1 MDVSTPEGT
10 PSGKRIDAR
19 RGPAQ
24 RRSALT
30 PMAEVAACLD
40 SVEAALANADAELT
54 TDLGGH
60 RELTSA
66 RLWRGQVLVDWEP
79 DSQAGGCL
87 LRPALLRRL
96 IALHAA
102 VEHEGAVLRISA
114 PGRIV
119 AGLSAEHADL
129 VARLGGARRVE
140 LRATLRFEGSVYR
153 GGDETYFLVER
164 GQRQTLVRVGAD
176 VRPRLSGSPE
186 ASPRR
191 SPAPT

>member
-1 MDVSTPEGT
+1 VDLA
-10 PSGKRIDAR
+10 AR
-19 RGPAQ
+19 LA
-24 RRSALT
+24 SI
-30 PMAEVAACLD
+30 
-40 SVEAALANADAELT
+40 EAALADADVDLS
-54 TDLGGH
+54 TDLGGQ
-60 RELTSA
+60 REQTSA

-79 DSQAGGCL
+79 DPQAGGCL

-102 VEHEGAVLRISA
+102 IEHEAAVVRISA

-140 LRATLRFEGSVYR
+140 LRAALRFEGDVYR
-153 GGDETYFLVER
+153 GGSETYYLVER
-164 GQRQTLVRVGAD
+164 GQRQALLRLSAD
-176 VRPRLSGSPE
+176 VRPRFGPVPA
-186 ASPRR
+186 ASPRK